1 MNAIRTIVQNDLKI
15 YFSQMGNLIG
25 LILLPIVFTL
35 VLGWAFGGG
44 GNEGPARVRVD
55 VLDEDGTA
63 ASAALL
69 AQLRT
74 TNELL
79 TLCPMDNDT
88 DDFCRMGK
96 EILTVELG
104 KARAQDE
111 QTDGFLLIPA
121 GYAQAIENLARTEFH
136 FFAAGNPALP
146 NAVQQSIEA
155 VLHKINGASTTARVT
170 NALLDRLA
178 AQTGLEPLIGP
189 LQPTFVHAV
198 YVDAAA
204 RLDARRDAV
213 RYQTTTGEEASGS
226 ESGFGQSVPGM
237 GSMYVMFTV
246 LAAINVLLRE
256 RTQWTLQRLAAL
268 PLTRAQILGGKIATY
283 FILGMIQFLVIFA
296 VGLIV
301 GLDFGARPFLLFPIM
316 IAFVLCIT
324 ALAFAIAPWVKSEGQ
339 AGAISRL
346 LALAFA
352 PLGGAWWPLD
362 IVPDFMHI
370 IGHLSPVAWAMDAF
384 QNIMWYSGGL
394 VDIMLELA
402 VLLGVAVILF
412 GIGVRSFRAV

>member
-44 GNEGPARVRVD
+44 GNDGPVRVRVD

-63 ASAALL
+63 AAAALL
-69 AQLRT
+69 EELRT

-79 TLCPMDNDT
+79 TLCPMDNDA
-88 DDFCRMGK
+88 DDFCRMG
-96 EILTVELG
+96 EDSLTLELG
-104 KARAQDE
+104 KERAHDE
-111 QTDGFLLIPA
+111 QTDGFLVIPA
-121 GYAQAIENLARTEFH
+121 GYARAIEQLEHVELH
-136 FFAAGNPALP
+136 FLAAGNPMLP
-146 NAVQQSIEA
+146 NAVQQTIEA
-155 VLHKINGASTTARVT
+155 VLQKINGASTTASVT

-178 AQTGLEPLIGP
+178 KQTGLEPLIGP
-189 LQPTFVHAV
+189 LQPTFVNAV
-198 YVDAAA
+198 YVDASA

-213 RYQTTTGEEASGS
+213 RYQTTTGAEAMASDN
-226 ESGFGQSVPGM
+226 GFGQSVPGM

-246 LAAINVLLRE
+246 LAATSVLLRE

-283 FILGMIQFLVIFA
+283 VMLGMIQFLVIFA

-324 ALAFAIAPWVKSEGQ
+324 ALAFAIAPWVNNEGQ
-339 AGAISRL
+339 ASGISRL

-362 IVPDFMHI
+362 IVPGFLRVV
-370 IGHLSPVAWAMDAF
+370 GHLSPVAWAMDAF
-384 QNIMWYSGGL
+384 HDIMWYSGGL
-394 VDIMLELA
+394 ADIMPELA
-402 VLLGVAVILF
+402 VLLGAALILF
-412 GIGVRSFRAV
+412 GIGVRSFRVA